1 MAPKLLFIPRDVSG
15 FRIGQLVLVVC
26 ECALM
31 RRMKMMLMVLLM
43 MVIEVIMVIM
53 VMMVIM
59 LIMVMMP
66 TASPSLTFV
75 LMVVSRAARGVPSTW

>member
-43 MVIEVIMVIM
+43 MVIEVIMV
-53 VMMVIM
+53 MMVIM